1 MTFLLHHLIK
11 DAQQRDLEFNFCG
24 SSKKSIATYFEGFG
38 ATKTEIAI
46 WKKSIL

>member
-1 MTFLLHHLIK
+1 VSTLFVCELDIIS
-11 DAQQRDLEFNFCG
+11 LEFNFCG